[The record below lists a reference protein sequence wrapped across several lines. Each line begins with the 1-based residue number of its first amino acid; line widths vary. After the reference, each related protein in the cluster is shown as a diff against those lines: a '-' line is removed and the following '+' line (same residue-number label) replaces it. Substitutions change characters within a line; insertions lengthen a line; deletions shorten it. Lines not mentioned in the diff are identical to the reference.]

1 MKRTRL
7 HPVMF
12 ALCALLLITACNKKR
27 NKPVLLPQE
36 QAPTVST
43 PQPEPEPQPQQPAQ
57 PPADQQPADTT
68 ENKPSQKPPANTT
81 KNQKP
86 HPARKPPQ
94 VAANTP
100 PKIVITEGGTGSGGD
115 SIGLGQPGPAADAAH
130 NQFSTEQL
138 LDRTEA
144 NLRSIKRLL
153 TRDEQSL
160 ATQIRDFMAQSRQAT
175 KDGELVRARN
185 LAVKANL
192 LSDELVKPK

>member
-1 MKRTRL
+1 
-7 HPVMF
+7 MF
-12 ALCALLLITACNKKR
+12 ALCALLLLTACNKKR

-43 PQPEPEPQPQQPAQ
+43 PQPEPEPQPQQQPAQ

-68 ENKPSQKPPANTT
+68 ESKPSQKPPANTT

-86 HPARKPPQ
+86 HPAHKPPQ

-100 PKIVITEGGTGSGGD
+100 PKIVITEGGTGSGSD

-138 LDRTEA
+138 LERTEA
-144 NLRSIKRLL
+144 NLRGIKRLL
-153 TRDEQSL
+153 TSDEQSL

-175 KDGELVRARN
+175 KDGESVRARN

-192 LSDELVKPK
+192 LSDELVKQK

>member
-12 ALCALLLITACNKKR
+12 ALCALLLITACSKKR

-36 QAPTVST
+36 QAPTVTS
-43 PQPEPEPQPQQPAQ
+43 PQPEAQPQQSAQ
-57 PPADQQPADTT
+57 PPAEQQPADTQ
-68 ENKPSQKPPANTT
+68 ENKPPQKPPANTA

-86 HPARKPPQ
+86 HPAHKPPE

-100 PKIVITEGGTGSGGD
+100 PKIVITEGGTSSGSN
-115 SIGLGQPGPAADAAH
+115 SIGLGQPGSGTDAAH
-130 NQFSTEQL
+130 NQYSTEQL
-138 LDRTEA
+138 LERTEA
-144 NLRSIKRLL
+144 NLRGIKRLL
-153 TRDEQSL
+153 TSDEQSL

>member
-36 QAPTVST
+36 QAPAVTT
-43 PQPEPEPQPQQPAQ
+43 PQPEPEPQPQQPTQ

-68 ENKPSQKPPANTT
+68 ENKPSQKPPATT
-81 KNQKP
+81 AKNQKP

-94 VAANTP
+94 VAASTP
-100 PKIVITEGGTGSGGD
+100 PKIVITEGGTGSGSD

-160 ATQIRDFMAQSRQAT
+160 ATQIRDFISQSRQAT

>member
-12 ALCALLLITACNKKR
+12 ALCALLLITACSKKR

-43 PQPEPEPQPQQPAQ
+43 PQPEPEPQPQQPTQ
-57 PPADQQPADTT
+57 PSADQQPAETT
-68 ENKPSQKPPANTT
+68 ENKPSQKPPANTV

-94 VAANTP
+94 VATNTP
-100 PKIVITEGGTGSGGD
+100 PKIVITEGGAGSGGD

-138 LDRTEA
+138 LERTEA
-144 NLRSIKRLL
+144 NLRGIKRLL
-153 TRDEQSL
+153 TSDEQSL

-192 LSDELVKPK
+192 LSDELVKQK